1 MSEKSIEAKV
11 VVLGLQGVGKT
22 SIILRYVG
30 QVFSRHVSPTIGA
43 SFFTCRMSV
52 NDCHVTLQI
61 WDTAGQERF
70 RSMAPLYYRNANAAF
85 LVFDVTNY
93 ESFTIMKTW
102 VEELQRNVEEP
113 VTMCILGNKIDLELK
128 RTVDKKEAS
137 QYAISI
143 GALYFETS
151 AITFEGI
158 EDAFIHIAEELVN
171 NYEKCDFVENSSFSS
186 NLSHR
191 SIGLHINS
199 VCKKDNEKD
208 EEHLFCC

>member
-1 MSEKSIEAKV
+1 MNEKSIEAKV

-113 VTMCILGNKIDLELK
+113 VTMCILG
-128 RTVDKKEAS
+128 
-137 QYAISI
+137 
-143 GALYFETS
+143 ALYFETS

>member
-43 SFFTCRMSV
+43 SFFTCRMTV
-52 NDCHVTLQI
+52 NEYHVILQI

-93 ESFTIMKTW
+93 ESFLIMQGW

-113 VTMCILGNKIDLELK
+113 IVMCIMGNKIDLNVK
-128 RTVDKKEAS
+128 REVDEKEAL
-137 QYAISI
+137 QYAILI
-143 GALYFETS
+143 GASYFETS

-158 EDAFIHIAEELVN
+158 EEAFIHTAKELVN
-171 NYEKCDFVENSSFSS
+171 VYEKGEFVENSNFNSS
-186 NLSHR
+186 PGQR
-191 SIGLHINS
+191 SIGLHIDS
-199 VCKKDNEKD
+199 VCKKEDRKD
-208 EEHLFCC
+208 DEHLFCC